1 MMKRWAVLGMVLG
14 VGLAVLVHAPA
25 VWLAQALAS
34 ATDAR
39 ADLLEPRGTVWSGD
53 ARLRFGESATS
64 ADARVLPGRL
74 SWRLGW
80 NDGALAVTLRA
91 DCCMAQEAQVRLVRL
106 WGGYTAS
113 LSDSSSQ
120 WPAAL
125 LTAIGAPWNTVQP
138 EGELRLRTQ
147 AVSVEWSGGR
157 ARLLGQLQLDAIAMA
172 SRLSTVR
179 PVGSYRMTYV
189 GPAGPEAPSV
199 QLQTLEGPL
208 RMDGKGQ
215 WVGSR
220 LRFSGEAS
228 ADPASESALGNLLN
242 TVGRRQGNKSVLSL
256 G

>member
-1 MMKRWAVLGMVLG
+1 MMKRWAALGMVLG

-25 VWLAQALAS
+25 VWLAQAVAS

-39 ADLLEPRGTVWSGD
+39 ARLLEPRGSVWRGD
-53 ARLRFGESATS
+53 ARLRVGESATS

-80 NDGALAVTLRA
+80 NDGALQVALRA
-91 DCCMAQEAQVRLVRL
+91 DCCMPQEVRVRLVPS
-106 WGGYTAS
+106 WGGYAAS
-113 LSDSSSQ
+113 LSDGNSQ

-125 LTAIGAPWNTVQP
+125 LTAMGAPWNTVQP

-147 AVSVEWSGGR
+147 AVSVEWADGKV
-157 ARLLGQLQLDAIAMA
+157 RLLGQLHLDAIAMA

-179 PVGSYRMTYV
+179 PVGSYRITYV
-189 GPAGPEAPSV
+189 GPAGSVPPSV

-208 RMDGKGQ
+208 HMDGKGQ

-242 TVGRRQGNKSVLSL
+242 TVGRRQGNTSVLSL